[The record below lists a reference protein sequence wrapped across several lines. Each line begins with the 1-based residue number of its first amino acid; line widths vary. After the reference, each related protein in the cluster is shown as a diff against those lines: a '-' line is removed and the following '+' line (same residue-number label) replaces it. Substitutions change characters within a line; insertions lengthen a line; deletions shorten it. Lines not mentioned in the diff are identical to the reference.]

1 MRIPT
6 SLRSR
11 SWAQRPPRRAAG
23 SALGVLALLAPALLA
38 AAPGSGLR
46 TARVV
51 GIVFD
56 AGRGPEAPLA
66 DAWVQVEGRRPWT
79 FTDTAGAFVLEDLAP
94 GTVVLSVGRVGYTSR
109 TDTLE
114 LRDDES
120 LQVSVPL
127 AVEPVELAPLTVTVR
142 SRVLETRGFYLRRAG
157 GSGGVFFTREDVE
170 ERRIRDVT
178 ELLDGLPG
186 VSVIQDGVSGAR
198 VVFRN
203 AVSLRQGGMCDPS
216 LFLDGVKSQIRVYD
230 LILDPAHIEGIE
242 VYRGGVPG
250 RFNDPCGAVL
260 VWTRVP

>member
-6 SLRSR
+6 SPGRRSR
-11 SWAQRPPRRAAG
+11 APRRRPRVPAATF
-23 SALGVLALLAPALLA
+23 AVLGLLAPAVLA
-38 AAPGSGLR
+38 AAPALGTR
-46 TARVV
+46 AARVV
-51 GIVFD
+51 GVVFD
-56 AGRGPEAPLA
+56 ASGGPSAPLA

-79 FTDTAGAFVLEDLAP
+79 FTDTAGAFVLEDVTP

-114 LRDDES
+114 VRDDES

-170 ERRIRDVT
+170 DRRIRDVT